1 MLIMAQTWEHYSSVR
16 NLAGPHTGLPEVHIV
31 PEMISKKRP
40 SPSVDGDDD
49 DQLRR
54 ARKRRSPLPLFDSD
68 STPEGTESSSDESNG
83 PMASQ
88 QSHQNNRPPEHNV
101 KPQKLTIKLRGLR
114 TTDAD
119 SPLPSR
125 TSSPA
130 PMPALLPLQS
140 LPATNTM
147 IETPSTISL

>member
-1 MLIMAQTWEHYSSVR
+1 MLIVAQTWEHYSSVR
-16 NLAGPHTGLPEVHIV
+16 KIAGPHTGLPGVHIV

-40 SPSVDGDDD
+40 SPSVDGEDD
-49 DQLRR
+49 DQFRR

-88 QSHQNNRPPEHNV
+88 QSHLDNRLPEPHV

-130 PMPALLPLQS
+130 RMPAPPPLQS

-147 IETPSTISL
+147 IETPTT

>member
-1 MLIMAQTWEHYSSVR
+1 MTQTWEHYSSVR
-16 NLAGPHTGLPEVHIV
+16 NLAGPHTGKPEVHIV

-49 DQLRR
+49 DQRRR

-88 QSHQNNRPPEHNV
+88 QSQQDVPPPEHNV

-114 TTDAD
+114 TTDA

-125 TSSPA
+125 TSSPTPIPA
-130 PMPALLPLQS
+130 PPPLQ
-140 LPATNTM
+140 PQAVTKTM
-147 IETPSTISL
+147 NDTLTTVTS